1 MNILQK
7 RTAFIV
13 TAAFLLAFV
22 FSIVSLSHYKGEE
35 HLFSIQESYQLK
47 KITNGISAPDNNS
60 RDHRLPSGNGPASSS
75 NSGEHVTPFH
85 NLSMD
90 NGAGSQGANK
100 DYETPL
106 ALYTVGFFIA
116 AAFVYGLL
124 KKKKWHHSIG
134 HSRVILWSLLG
145 TGLFIRIALIPW
157 VGSHMDASLFKNWAS
172 VAANHF
178 SNFYA
183 KSGSDYPPFY
193 IYILF
198 IVGKVG
204 SLPDFQQYFSLLIK
218 IPPILADVITSYL
231 LYRLARRYL
240 APSFAYLLAIGYLF
254 NPAILVNSTFWG
266 QVDSFFTLLIVLA
279 IVMITEK
286 RIYASAVIF
295 TAAVLM
301 KPQAIIILPILFFEL
316 IRLKQVKHFFGIA
329 LTAAFTAVAILLPFS
344 IGKSPTWIIDLFSS
358 TIGEY
363 PYASVNAYN
372 FFSLIGANYK
382 DSSATLLF
390 FSYHTWGLIFI
401 VATTVFSWLIYIK
414 GRSFKYAA
422 LAALIQI
429 SGVFTFASSMH
440 ERYLFPAAAL
450 ALLAYIYLKD
460 KNLLYLSLGF
470 SISIF
475 MNTFFVLYGD
485 SNMQNSTSY
494 PFSMFA
500 TSMLNVLLVVY
511 LVKVAWNLVQKSTV
525 LKTA

>member
-1 MNILQK
+1 
-7 RTAFIV
+7 
-13 TAAFLLAFV
+13 
-22 FSIVSLSHYKGEE
+22 
-35 HLFSIQESYQLK
+35 
-47 KITNGISAPDNNS
+47 
-60 RDHRLPSGNGPASSS
+60 
-75 NSGEHVTPFH
+75 
-85 NLSMD
+85 MD

-116 AAFVYGLL
+116 AAFVYGLV

-218 IPPILADVITSYL
+218 IPPILADVVTSYL
-231 LYRLARRYL
+231 LYRLARKYL

-279 IVMITEK
+279 VVMITEK
-286 RIYASAVIF
+286 NLRVSRYFYSSGLNEAAGDYYPAYFIFRTHPPEATEAFLRHCFHCCFHCCCDFIAFSA
-295 TAAVLM
+295 
-301 KPQAIIILPILFFEL
+301 
-316 IRLKQVKHFFGIA
+316 
-329 LTAAFTAVAILLPFS
+329 
-344 IGKSPTWIIDLFSS
+344 GKSPTWIINLFSS

-372 FFSLIGANYK
+372 F
-382 DSSATLLF
+382 
-390 FSYHTWGLIFI
+390 
-401 VATTVFSWLIYIK
+401 
-414 GRSFKYAA
+414 
-422 LAALIQI
+422 
-429 SGVFTFASSMH
+429 
-440 ERYLFPAAAL
+440 
-450 ALLAYIYLKD
+450 
-460 KNLLYLSLGF
+460 
-470 SISIF
+470 
-475 MNTFFVLYGD
+475 
-485 SNMQNSTSY
+485 
-494 PFSMFA
+494 
-500 TSMLNVLLVVY
+500 LV
-511 LVKVAWNLVQKSTV
+511 
-525 LKTA
+525 

>member
-183 KSGSDYPPFY
+183 KSGIDYPPFY

-231 LYRLARRYL
+231 LYRLARKYL
-240 APSFAYLLAIGYLF
+240 AHSFAYLLAIGYLF
-254 NPAILVNSTFWG
+254 NPA
-266 QVDSFFTLLIVLA
+266 
-279 IVMITEK
+279 
-286 RIYASAVIF
+286 
-295 TAAVLM
+295 
-301 KPQAIIILPILFFEL
+301 ILFFEL

-329 LTAAFTAVAILLPFS
+329 LTAAFTAAAILLPFS

-511 LVKVAWNLVQKSTV
+511 LVKVAWNSVQKSTV